1 MKLAIKAVI
10 FNFLCIIVFGFLYQT
25 LGDKHFHNE
34 RKNNMSLLDYLF
46 LATTIQSGVGLSD
59 VYPYSDLAKS
69 IMIIQQFIMIST
81 NVFILYIF
89 TL

>member
-10 FNFLCIIVFGFLYQT
+10 FSFLCIIIFGFLYESM
-25 LGDKHFHNE
+25 GDKHFHNE
-34 RKNNMSLLDYLF
+34 RKNNMSLIDYLF
-46 LATTIQSGVGLSD
+46 LSTTIQAGVGLSD
-59 VYPYSDLAKS
+59 VYPNSNIAK
-69 IMIIQQFIMIST
+69 ILMIFQQFIMISA